1 MLSAVLTVQ
10 EVEAVWLFSCN
21 EDVLQGFVF
30 TDAVK
35 VHCDA
40 VPVPFPDA
48 VCLSDELTDAST

>member
-10 EVEAVWLFSCN
+10 EVEAVWFSSCN
-21 EDVLQGFVF
+21 EDILRGSVV

-35 VHCDA
+35 GRCDA

-48 VCLSDELTDAST
+48 VCLSDEPTDAST